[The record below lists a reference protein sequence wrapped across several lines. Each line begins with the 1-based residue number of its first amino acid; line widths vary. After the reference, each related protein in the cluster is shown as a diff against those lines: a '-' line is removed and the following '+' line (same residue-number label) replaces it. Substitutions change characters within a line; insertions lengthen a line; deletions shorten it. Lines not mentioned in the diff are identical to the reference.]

1 MNPSD
6 FECETEEEH
15 EADDVSTTER
25 RSYTFDPYGP
35 TRQQIDMTRR
45 DVSSYGESDSD
56 IARTRNHNR
65 IVQSHTESDN
75 EEYVIE
81 RLQRRKR
88 RACSDWEDNY
98 NLIDLLQ

>member
-35 TRQQIDMTRR
+35 TRQQMDMTRR
-45 DVSSYGESDSD
+45 DVSSYM
-56 IARTRNHNR
+56 
-65 IVQSHTESDN
+65 V
-75 EEYVIE
+75 
-81 RLQRRKR
+81 
-88 RACSDWEDNY
+88 
-98 NLIDLLQ
+98 NLIVILQGLGIIKGLYRVIQRARMRNM